1 MKENS
6 SNSSNSNSENNSIPL
21 ESKQQNLENN
31 NFSSSSN
38 SNLSIRISIF
48 GESKS
53 GKTSLINC
61 YLKKSF
67 SIKNEDTILNIHSKK
82 ILINNKNINLII
94 SEISSN
100 QNDFSLLKQITNESH
115 IIFLTYNL
123 EEKLNENILN
133 DLLLKIN
140 NLNKFLPIFIVG
152 CKLDLIK
159 EDFIEKC
166 KIYDDYDEL
175 SFFGENVKEF
185 IKNKRNN
192 FNIEGFY
199 ITSAM
204 LNINIE
210 KLFNDAIKTVC
221 FPFVVEFYDKKENN
235 ENDEEILNK
244 ILNVNNENGCK
255 IF

>member
-6 SNSSNSNSENNSIPL
+6 SNSSENKSNSSEKNFTKNSN
-21 ESKQQNLENN
+21 
-31 NFSSSSN
+31 
-38 SNLSIRISIF
+38 NLSIRISII

-67 SIKNEDTILNIHSKK
+67 FTKNEDTILNIHSKK
-82 ILINNKNINLII
+82 ILINNKKINLII

-100 QNDFSLLKQITNESH
+100 QTDFSLLKQIESH
-115 IIFLTYNL
+115 IIFLTFNL
-123 EEKLNENILN
+123 EEKLNILN
-133 DLLLKIN
+133 DLFSKIDF
-140 NLNKFLPIFIVG
+140 LNKNLPIFIVG

-159 EDFIEKC
+159 EDFIEKI

-185 IKNKRNN
+185 IKNKRKN

-204 LNINIE
+204 LNINID

-221 FPFVVEFYDKKENN
+221 FPFVLEFYDRKNNNENN
-235 ENDEEILNK
+235 ENDDEILDK
-244 ILNVNNENGCK
+244 ILNVNENGCK

>member
-1 MKENS
+1 M
-6 SNSSNSNSENNSIPL
+6 
-21 ESKQQNLENN
+21 
-31 NFSSSSN
+31 
-38 SNLSIRISIF
+38 
-48 GESKS
+48 
-53 GKTSLINC
+53 
-61 YLKKSF
+61 
-67 SIKNEDTILNIHSKK
+67 
-82 ILINNKNINLII
+82 
-94 SEISSN
+94 
-100 QNDFSLLKQITNESH
+100 
-115 IIFLTYNL
+115 
-123 EEKLNENILN
+123 
-133 DLLLKIN
+133 
-140 NLNKFLPIFIVG
+140 PIFIVG

-159 EDFIEKC
+159 EIEKI

-175 SFFGENVKEF
+175 SFFGENVQEF
-185 IKNKRNN
+185 IKNKRKK

-244 ILNVNNENGCK
+244 ILNVNENGCK

>member
-6 SNSSNSNSENNSIPL
+6 SNSSENNSNSIENNSNSI
-21 ESKQQNLENN
+21 ENNQNLKN
-31 NFSSSSN
+31 
-38 SNLSIRISIF
+38 NLSIRISIT

-67 SIKNEDTILNIHSKK
+67 FTKNEDTILNIHSKK
-82 ILINNKNINLII
+82 ILINNKKINLII
-94 SEISSN
+94 SEISN
-100 QNDFSLLKQITNESH
+100 QTDFSLFSQIKSH
-115 IIFLTYNL
+115 IIFLTFNL
-123 EEKLNENILN
+123 EEKLTILN
-133 DLLLKIN
+133 DLFSKIDFKN
-140 NLNKFLPIFIVG
+140 LPIFIVG

-159 EDFIEKC
+159 EIEKI

-175 SFFGENVKEF
+175 SFFGENVQEF
-185 IKNKRNN
+185 IKNKRKK

-204 LNINIE
+204 LNINID

-221 FPFVVEFYDKKENN
+221 FPFVLEFYDKKNNNENN
-235 ENDEEILNK
+235 ENDDEILDK
-244 ILNVNNENGCK
+244 ILNVNENGCK

>member
-6 SNSSNSNSENNSIPL
+6 SNSNIENNSIPL
-21 ESKQQNLENN
+21 ESKQQNFENN

-244 ILNVNNENGCK
+244 ILNVKENGCK

>member
-21 ESKQQNLENN
+21 ESKQQNFENN

-175 SFFGENVKEF
+175 SFFGENVQEF
-185 IKNKRNN
+185 IKNKRKK

-204 LNINIE
+204 LNINID

-221 FPFVVEFYDKKENN
+221 FPFVLEFYNRKND
-235 ENDEEILNK
+235 ENDDEILNK
-244 ILNVNNENGCK
+244 ILNVNENGCK